1 MMEWAQVITAGLIG
15 AVIPTITGLILAA
28 RAFGRLE
35 GRLVGLEGLVGGLGN
50 HLSGVEAR
58 LASLDSRMTSL
69 DERMGALETRIGR
82 VEGVLE
88 GGGFLTPE

>member
-1 MMEWAQVITAGLIG
+1 VEWAEVIVAGLIG
-15 AVIPTITGLILAA
+15 AVVPTITGVILAS

-35 GRLVGLEGLVGGLGN
+35 GRVIGLEGRIAGLGN
-50 HLSGVEAR
+50 HLSGVESR
-58 LASLDSRMTSL
+58 LASLDARMTSL

-88 GGGFLTPE
+88 ARGFMTLE